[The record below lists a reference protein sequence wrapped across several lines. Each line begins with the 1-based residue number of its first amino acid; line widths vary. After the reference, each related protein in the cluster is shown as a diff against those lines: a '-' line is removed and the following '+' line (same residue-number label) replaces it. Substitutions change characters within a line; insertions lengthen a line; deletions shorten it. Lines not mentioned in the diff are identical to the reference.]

1 MTLLFS
7 VILTGVLWFAA
18 IPGFGQIFSGA
29 VPQNLGVTDQQLAPC
44 PDSPNC
50 VTSQAPVGD
59 KDHYIAPLTYEGDLT
74 EIRGAARQT
83 AKAQIVKILGIV
95 PRTEIVAQT
104 DDYIRAES
112 KSRLMGFVDD
122 LEFYFPPDQNIIEW
136 RSASRLGESDLGVN
150 RRRLEQ
156 IRLALADLT
165 EVAPKNWT
173 GEKALN

>member
-7 VILTGVLWFAA
+7 IFLTSVLWLGA
-18 IPGFGQIFSGA
+18 IPGFSQVFSGA
-29 VPQNLGVTDQQLAPC
+29 IPQNLGVTNQQLAPC
-44 PDSPNC
+44 PASPNC
-50 VTSQAPVGD
+50 VTSQAPAGD
-59 KDHYIAPLTYEGDLT
+59 QEHYIAPLAYAGDL
-74 EIRGAARQT
+74 QT
-83 AKAQIVKILGIV
+83 AKAQIIKILSVV
-95 PRTEIVAQT
+95 PRTEIVEQT

-122 LEFYFPPDQNIIEW
+122 LEFYFPPDQNVIEW

-165 EVAPKNWT
+165 A
-173 GEKALN
+173 